1 MLNSKDRQTLK
12 AAREIFRGAQK
23 WVRINRDLL
32 APQKMQDI
40 STKLKLLE
48 EGLLAENAKE
58 AARQADELEQ
68 KIHSALP
75 AQKHATIRENVEVL
89 LVAVIVAMAVRTFF
103 IQPFKIPT
111 GSMQPTLYGIF
122 PPPERPPLEYGA
134 NPPSILDRIA
144 GVIFGG
150 KMYDQYGYRSRGDH
164 IFVDKVSYHFR
175 KPHRG
180 EVIVFD
186 TSNIAEL
193 GGASRGKFYIKRLIG
208 LENDVIQINPPH
220 VLVNGSFSARFRG
233 RSTSGLRWKPIP
245 CRPNTCSCLATIAS
259 AAWMAAS
266 GARFRRKTW
275 WAGRFSSTGRSPADL
290 AGSTD
295 QYISML
301 SIEFSEYQQ
310 RRTIYIMSNIR
321 RFPCV
326 ETVRPTSSQPRIT
339 RRGRSDSTSRCLG
352 GAPARLPAPE
362 SEERR
367 LLAPASSN
375 PDPPAG
381 CPAPI
386 LCRT

>member
-12 AAREIFRGAQK
+12 AAREILRGAQK

-68 KIHSALP
+68 KIHGALP

-220 VLVNGSFSARFRG
+220 VLVNGQVLDSRRAFERIYSRENGYNGYVILFGAFPG
-233 RSTSGLRWKPIP
+233 PKYLRSPMETYTVPPKHLFVLGDNSVSSLD
-245 CRPNTCSCLATIAS
+245 
-259 AAWMAAS
+259 
-266 GARFRRKTW
+266 
-275 WAGRFSSTGRSPADL
+275 GRFWGSLPAKDLVGRAILVYWP
-290 AGSTD
+290 
-295 QYISML
+295 
-301 SIEFSEYQQ
+301 F
-310 RRTIYIMSNIR
+310 
-321 RFPCV
+321 
-326 ETVRPTSSQPRIT
+326 
-339 RRGRSDSTSRCLG
+339 TSRFG
-352 GAPARLPAPE
+352 RI
-362 SEERR
+362 
-367 LLAPASSN
+367 
-375 PDPPAG
+375 D
-381 CPAPI
+381 
-386 LCRT
+386 